1 MLPTSTASA
10 PGHASSRALSGR
22 RSVSLLS
29 HRCNRNILALAVR
42 PRRHWCIKPSAP
54 GDRFSAIRFSHDRPG
69 QGRGAVFAPS
79 ASWLLKS
86 LVSAV
91 VIKPYGEH
99 FTSEL
104 LQHTSESA
112 GSNNEYAE
120 DFIITTLL
128 WLEGVY
134 RCPDA
139 SASVAPLVVMPEIL
153 HCDTESDTR
162 SIKRSG
168 S

>member
-1 MLPTSTASA
+1 MRLVEPFRGVGPCLSSVTAATGTFWRWPSVLDVTGVSNPLRPETDSA
-10 PGHASSRALSGR
+10 PSDSATIDQDRDEALS
-22 RSVSLLS
+22 LLP
-29 HRCNRNILALAVR
+29 R
-42 PRRHWCIKPSAP
+42 PP
-54 GDRFSAIRFSHDRPG
+54 GFSE
-69 QGRGAVFAPS
+69 
-79 ASWLLKS
+79 S